1 MSYQTPPP
9 PQGQEPYG
17 APQPGQQSG
26 QQPGT
31 QAGPQGGYQ
40 YQPPQGGQY
49 GAPQGGPYGSAQGGP
64 YGGPPA
70 PRTDETGMAVVA
82 HLSALI
88 AQVISVGWLSFV
100 GPLAVWF
107 IYKDRSP
114 FVRACAAGA
123 FNFNLGM
130 WLMSIVA
137 WISLFTVVLIPLAI
151 ILFIVSTL
159 GMFILHIVAA
169 VKASRGE
176 VFNYPFQLRVLS

>member
-9 PQGQEPYG
+9 PQGQEPLG
-17 APQPGQQSG
+17 TPQSG
-26 QQPGT
+26 QQPG
-31 QAGPQGGYQ
+31 QQGGYQ
-40 YQPPQGGQY
+40 YQPPQG
-49 GAPQGGPYGSAQGGP
+49 SP

-88 AQVISVGWLSFV
+88 AQVVSVGWLSFV

-107 IYKDRSP
+107 LYKDRSP

-130 WLMSIVA
+130 WLMSIAA

-151 ILFIVSTL
+151 VLFIISTL

-169 VKASRGE
+169 VKASHGE